1 MATRGCRKKTRGMKR
16 SPVSDLSDD
25 LLVEI
30 ISRVPY
36 QSTCCC
42 KCVSRRWRDLLSHP
56 DHRKKL
62 PRSTLAGIF
71 YQTFGGS
78 GRLPPA
84 RFCGYRSVS
93 GNFYSSMDPSLSFLP
108 KRRRVQFYLLDCCN
122 GLLLSRNW
130 DQPYGVKNFEYVVCN
145 PATEKW
151 VVVPASGWSCKVR
164 ITRLGFDPTVSSHFH
179 VFEFAASAIPNAYRQ
194 NDVHASKQWESTHPK
209 LEMVHLS
216 SRSCHNSV
224 VAVGVDG
231 TRGFIRVPTPCG
243 GNDLYLSQGQLCLA
257 HKDASE
263 LSVWALE
270 DYSSENW
277 TLKYKV
283 SHLQLLGLMCS
294 MFLGYVFPKF
304 REGDYPGLC
313 IPGCTQPMFLG
324 YYRVIS
330 IHPEHSLIFFVCQKL
345 HKQGERSLTK
355 LMSYDMDSREL
366 HFICELGRG
375 CRTPYLSYVPLFSE
389 SLADGH

>member
-56 DHRKKL
+56 DHHKKL
-62 PRSTLAGIF
+62 PRSTLAGIL

-93 GNFYSSMDPSLSFLP
+93 GNFCSSMDPSLSFLP

-130 DQPYGVKNFEYVVCN
+130 DQPYGVKKFDYAVCN

-151 VVVPASGWSCKVR
+151 VVVPANRWSCEVR

-179 VFEFAASAIPNAYRQ
+179 VFELASAGANMLGQ
-194 NDVHASKQWESTHPK
+194 GTHIQ
-209 LEMVHLS
+209 
-216 SRSCHNSV
+216 
-224 VAVGVDG
+224 AVG
-231 TRGFIRVPTPCG
+231 I
-243 GNDLYLSQGQLCLA
+243 
-257 HKDASE
+257 
-263 LSVWALE
+263 
-270 DYSSENW
+270 YSSKAGVW
-277 TLKYKV
+277 TLDT
-283 SHLQLLGLMCS
+283 SSCLG
-294 MFLGYVFPKF
+294 
-304 REGDYPGLC
+304 
-313 IPGCTQPMFLG
+313 QPNFDNRLFEK
-324 YYRVIS
+324 R
-330 IHPEHSLIFFVCQKL
+330 IFQQDAAFIFWI
-345 HKQGERSLTK
+345 
-355 LMSYDMDSREL
+355 MS
-366 HFICELGRG
+366 
-375 CRTPYLSYVPLFSE
+375 
-389 SLADGH
+389 